1 MLNYTFLQLL
11 CLPTKDSVNL
21 TKKLNE
27 GFKRSAYWNRYQTKP
42 AKVIEKGKNLYELL
56 NAAFQ
61 GVRRLFVLAYF
72 VFSNANDDAGI
83 KGNKN
88 YFLSRGEIKN
98 YNVLIDR
105 RNLINQLM
113 T

>member
-21 TKKLNE
+21 TKKLSE
-27 GFKRSAYWNRYQTKP
+27 GFKRSAYRNRYQTKP
-42 AKVIEKGKNLYELL
+42 AKVIEKKNLYELL
-56 NAAFQ
+56 NTAFQ

-72 VFSNANDDAGI
+72 VSSNANDEAGI
-83 KGNKN
+83 KGNKK

-98 YNVLIDR
+98 
-105 RNLINQLM
+105 
-113 T
+113 